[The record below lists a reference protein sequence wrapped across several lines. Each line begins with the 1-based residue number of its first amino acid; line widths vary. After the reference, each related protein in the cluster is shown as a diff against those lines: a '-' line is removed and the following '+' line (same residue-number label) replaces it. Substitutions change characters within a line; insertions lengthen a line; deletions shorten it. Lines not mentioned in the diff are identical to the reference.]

1 MPRKQGSGGRTGRRK
16 NSDCLDNKR
25 PGVKLGNDFTTSAKR
40 ALAIRRFWLFLL
52 TAALLTI
59 GILSVCSVRFI

>member
-40 ALAIRRFWLFLL
+40 ALALRRLWLFLV
-52 TAALLTI
+52 TAALVLI
-59 GILSVCSVRFI
+59 GLASVVRARFF

>member
-40 ALAIRRFWLFLL
+40 ALAIRRFWIFLV
-52 TAALLTI
+52 AAVLVLI
-59 GILSVCSVRFI
+59 GLASVVGARFF